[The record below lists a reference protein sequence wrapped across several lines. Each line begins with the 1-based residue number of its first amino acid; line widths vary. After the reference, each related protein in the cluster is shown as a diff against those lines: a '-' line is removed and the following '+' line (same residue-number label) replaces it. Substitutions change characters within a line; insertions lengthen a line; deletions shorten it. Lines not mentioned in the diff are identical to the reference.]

1 LLVICGLCSST
12 IPLRKK
18 RGMYCRGSMHNK
30 AEFQRCSICVLDN
43 KLFDLEFDAFGQCDA
58 CADGFERQMREWSP
72 GEPGRLQLE
81 VMSKKLKAEG
91 VGKKYDA
98 IIGLS
103 GGIDSAYLAHIAV
116 KDMGLRVLAVHVDA
130 GWNSSAAVRNI
141 ERMVCKLGI
150 DLYTHVV
157 EWSDIADL
165 QYAFLKAGV
174 FNQDLPQDHAFFST
188 LYRVSNTFG
197 IGTFLS
203 GVNYVSESVSPRHS
217 GPSYL
222 DGKHIRAIH
231 KRHGRHGLK
240 RMKMMS
246 LSWYLVQTKLRKRPR
261 ILKPLD
267 LIDYDKD
274 AAKAFLLQNY
284 DWTEYGEKHSESRFT
299 KFYQEV
305 YLPRKFGFDKR
316 QLHLSSLIVSGKLKR
331 EDALAALE
339 KPICSPQK
347 AKQDT
352 AFVAKKLGISYAE
365 LESELDKPPKD
376 HSAYPSNRKFVQ
388 IVLELRRRFRTYRG
402 T

>member
-1 LLVICGLCSST
+1 MQHKTVSR
-12 IPLRKK
+12 P
-18 RGMYCRGSMHNK
+18 
-30 AEFQRCSICVLDN
+30 EFQQCSVCVLDN
-43 KLFDLEFDAFGQCDA
+43 KLFNLEFDAFGQCDA

-72 GEPGRLQLE
+72 GEPGRLLLE
-81 VMSKKLKAEG
+81 AMSKKLKAEG

-98 IIGLS
+98 MIGLS
-103 GGIDSAYLAHIAV
+103 GGIDSAFLAHIAV

-141 ERMVCKLGI
+141 ERIVRKLGI

-188 LYRVSNTFG
+188 LFRVSNQFK
-197 IGTFLS
+197 IETFLS

-222 DGKHIRAIH
+222 DGMHIRAIH
-231 KRHGRHGLK
+231 KRHGRHSLK

-246 LSWYLVQTKLRKRPR
+246 LSWYLIQTKLRKRPK

-267 LIDYDKD
+267 LIDYDKA
-274 AAKAFLLQNY
+274 AAKAILLRDY

-305 YLPRKFGFDKR
+305 YLPRKFDFDKR
-316 QLHLSSLIVSGKLKR
+316 QLHLSSLIVSGKLNR
-331 EDALAALE
+331 DEALAELE
-339 KPICSPQK
+339 KPICLPQK

-352 AFVAKKLGISYAE
+352 VFVAKKLGITYAE
-365 LESELDKPPKD
+365 LETELDKPPND
-376 HSAYPSNRKFVQ
+376 HSIYPSNQKFMKA
-388 IVLELRRRFRTYRG
+388 ILEIRRRFRMFRG